1 MWSGA
6 LAWILEEAGGG
17 QWEGWWRP
25 AIKIKHDNNPSC
37 MCGFARGRI
46 CTMRLVVL

>member
-1 MWSGA
+1 MWRGA
-6 LAWILEEAGGG
+6 WRRFWKELGSG
-17 QWEGWWRP
+17 QWDDWRRQ

-46 CTMRLVVL
+46 CTMRLTVL